1 MKNIKAIGIHI
12 GDVTH
17 TQDQLITPV
26 NLRITSIKV
35 MRGNDTEQPDFFF
48 DII

>member
-1 MKNIKAIGIHI
+1 MIPNKAIGIHI

-26 NLRITSIKV
+26 SFNIINTNATI
-35 MRGNDTEQPDFFF
+35 GNDTEQPDFLF

>member
-1 MKNIKAIGIHI
+1 MKSTKAIGIHI
-12 GDVTH
+12 GDVTQ
-17 TQDQLITPV
+17 TQDQSITPV

-35 MRGNDTEQPDFFF
+35 IIGNDTEQPDFFF

>member
-1 MKNIKAIGIHI
+1 MKSTKAIGIHI

-35 MRGNDTEQPDFFF
+35 IIGNDTEQPDFLF

>member
-12 GDVTH
+12 GDVTQI
-17 TQDQLITPV
+17 QDQSITPV
-26 NLRITSIKV
+26 NLRETRIKV
-35 MRGNDTEQPDFFF
+35 MNGRDTEQPDFLF